1 MKLRNLRSLLRIFA
15 MLCIPFIVAACG
27 TLSPLIPLTGKSVP
41 THTAPTPNPRVMVM
55 TAPPKPTAVPTADAG
70 MGGMVMVT
78 PSSGNIPMVKVS
90 DQPLNNGM
98 ITIDEVV
105 SSGPGWVVIY
115 TINTNGQPDA
125 PLGHAPVKDGD
136 NKNVMV
142 QIDPSKVAGPLYAML
157 HVDQGVVGKFEFPGP
172 DGPIM
177 MGVQMIVG
185 RFTITG
191 AAANGSK
198 NSTESTTPQK
208 NTQTPAIIVANQPIV
223 NKAIILPEVISVGE
237 EWVVI
242 HKQNGDGSMGE
253 MAGFAPVHDGVNK
266 NVVVPLDTS
275 LTSSVMYAMLHQNN
289 SKKSSPQFPGVD
301 GPVMVNGQMVAP
313 TFEITTAS
321 NADVVINLGDTPA
334 TVSYLVDGHQMSLY
348 ISLNDSPGKSNCSRD
363 CLALWHPLYA
373 TGRIIAGT
381 GVQQDRLGVVLL
393 PDGSRQVSY
402 LGSPLYLYSKDE
414 KPGDVNGQG
423 LDGIWYLITP

>member
-1 MKLRNLRSLLRIFA
+1 MSLRGWRSPVRILA
-15 MLCIPFIVAACG
+15 MLCIAFVAAACG
-27 TLSPLIPLTGKSVP
+27 AVSPLIPSTGKSVP
-41 THTAPTPNPRVMVM
+41 TQATHTPTTMVMAM
-55 TAPPKPTAVPTADAG
+55 TAPAEPAATSTADAG

-98 ITIDEVV
+98 IKVDEVV
-105 SSGPGWVVIY
+105 SDGPGWVVIY
-115 TINTNGQPDA
+115 TINTNGQPDE
-125 PLGHAPVKDGD
+125 PVGHAPVKDGD

-142 QIDPSKVAGPLYAML
+142 QIDPSKVGGQLYAML
-157 HVDQGVVGKFEFPGP
+157 HLDRGAVCTFEFPGP
-172 DGPIM
+172 DVPVM

-185 RFTITG
+185 KFTITG
-191 AAANGSK
+191 PAASSTND
-198 NSTESTTPQK
+198 STEPKLPQK
-208 NTQTPAIIVANQPIV
+208 TTQTPAIIVANQPIV
-223 NKAIILPEVISVGE
+223 NNEIILPEVISVGE

-242 HKQNGDGSMGE
+242 HKQNGDGSMGP

-266 NVVVPLDTS
+266 NVVVPLDPS

-289 SKKSSPQFPGVD
+289 AKKSFPDFPGRD

-313 TFEITTAS
+313 TFEITTA
-321 NADVVINLGDTPA
+321 NNEDVVINLGDTPA

-348 ISLNDSPGKSNCSRD
+348 ISLKDSPGKSNCTGD
-363 CLALWHPLYA
+363 CLSVWHPLYA

-381 GVQQDRLGVVLL
+381 GVLKDRLGVVLL
-393 PDGSRQVSY
+393 PDGSRQVTY
-402 LGSPLYLYSKDE
+402 LGAPLYLYSKDE

-423 LDGIWYLITP
+423 LDGIWYLVTP